1 MSVNN
6 IEKLDPLQL
15 DTLREIGNIGQ
26 GNAASA
32 LAEMMGKFVDVSVPN
47 VKLLNFEDTVNYIG
61 GAENTVIGVVF
72 TLSGDING
80 MLLQVLDETVAHIL
94 LKTITGSENADLSTF
109 NEMDMSCLQELGNIL
124 AGSYIN
130 AIAALTGLKIDIS
143 IPNIMVDM
151 AGAILSIPAV
161 EFAKIGNKVL
171 LIDDNFIIDKD
182 KLLSNMLLVPD
193 CASLSVLFSKLGV
206 EN

>member
-1 MSVNN
+1 MAVNN
-6 IEKLDPLQL
+6 VENLNAAQL
-15 DTLREIGNIGQ
+15 DTLKEIGNIGQ

-32 LAEMMGKFVDVSVPN
+32 MADMMGKFVDVSVP
-47 VKLLNFEDTVNYIG
+47 VVRLLNFEDTVNFIG
-61 GAENTVIGVVF
+61 GAENTVIGIVF

-80 MLLQVLDETVAHIL
+80 MLLHVLKESVANTILHTV
-94 LKTITGSENADLSTF
+94 TGTENKELTDFS
-109 NEMDMSCLQELGNIL
+109 EMDMSCLQEIGNIL

-130 AIAALTGLKIDIS
+130 AIASLTGLSINIS
-143 IPNIMVDM
+143 VPNVMVDM

-171 LIDDNFIIDKD
+171 LIDDNFIIDKTE
-182 KLLSNMLLVPD
+182 LLSDILLVPD
-193 CASLSVLFSKLGV
+193 VKSLSVLFSKLGV

>member
-1 MSVNN
+1 MALNN
-6 IEKLDPLQL
+6 IENLNAVQL
-15 DTLREIGNIGQ
+15 DTLKEIGNIGQ

-32 LAEMMGKFVDVSVPN
+32 LSDMMGKFVDVSVPD
-47 VKLLNFEDTVNYIG
+47 VRLLNFDDTVNYLG
-61 GAENTVIGVVF
+61 GAENTVIGIVF

-80 MLLQVLDETVAHIL
+80 MLMQVLKESVARTLISSV
-94 LKTITGSENADLSTF
+94 TGAEEVDLSTF

-130 AIAALTGLKIDIS
+130 AIATLTGLKINIS

-171 LIDDNFIIDKD
+171 LIDDNFIIDKG
-182 KLLSNMLLVPD
+182 KLMSNMLLVPD
-193 CASLSVLFSKLGV
+193 VKSLSVLFSKLGV

>member
-1 MSVNN
+1 MALEYVENLN
-6 IEKLDPLQL
+6 AVQL
-15 DTLREIGNIGQ
+15 DTLKEIGNIGQ

-32 LAEMMGKFVDVSVPN
+32 LSDMMGRFVNVSVPD
-47 VKLLNFEDTVNYIG
+47 VKLLNFGDTVNYLG
-61 GAENTVIGVVF
+61 GAENTVIGIVF

-80 MLLQVLDETVAHIL
+80 MLMQVLSESVATKLIRAV
-94 LKTITGSENADLSTF
+94 TGNEEADISHF
-109 NEMDMSCLQELGNIL
+109 NDIDMSCLQELGNIL

-130 AIAALTGLKIDIS
+130 AIASLTGLNISIS

-151 AGAILSIPAV
+151 AGAILSIPAI

-171 LIDDNFIIDKD
+171 LIDDNFIIDKGE
-182 KLLSNMLLVPD
+182 LMSNMLLVPD
-193 CASLSVLFSKLGV
+193 LKSLSVLFSKLGV